1 VRGSL
6 QRVVQQQRRQAAYI
20 AGELDA
26 AKRIQAGYL
35 PGADV
40 LRDEPRVDVA
50 AAMIPARDVG
60 GDLYDFFRLDA
71 DRVLFMIGDVSGK
84 GLSSSLFM
92 AVGKALCK
100 SVALREPDAPIG
112 DLMRAANAEISRDN
126 GEMLFVAACACVL
139 ELRSGELRW
148 CNAGHENP
156 LLLPAQDATTL
167 RLDDGGGPPLCVVDD
182 YRYEGAARRLAPGD
196 VVLLVTDGVA
206 DAQDPAGAAFGA
218 QGIASAITRWRS
230 GERSARALVDAVTGD
245 VRTFVAGADA
255 ADDVTVLALR
265 WNGPAGAV
273 GAAAAGARVAPS
285 AAGAAATA

>member
-1 VRGSL
+1 
-6 QRVVQQQRRQAAYI
+6 VQQQRRQAAYI

-100 SVALREPDAPIG
+100 SVALREPDVPIG
-112 DLMRAANAEISRDN
+112 ELMRAANAEISRDN

-156 LLLPAQDATTL
+156 LLLPAQDATPL

-182 YRYEGAARRLAPGD
+182 YPYEGAARRLAPGD

-273 GAAAAGARVAPS
+273 GASAAGARVAPG
-285 AAGAAATA
+285 ATGAAATG